1 MPKLRWTL
9 ESTYHDTEHN
19 FRAVGPG
26 VYDVPEDRVE
36 KYLSHRLG
44 GWERVD
50 DEQDTIQ
57 DDTEDDDVDDIEEA
71 SQEGVEEDADETLDQ
86 FQEALEDG
94 DPEPLPFNPEELT
107 NSEIEEEVAEIDDEE
122 TLVALRNLEQ
132 DQQDRKGATDA
143 IEARLEEVREE

>member
-1 MPKLRWTL
+1 MPELRWTL
-9 ESTYHDTEHN
+9 ESTYHDSDSG

-26 VYDVPEDRVE
+26 VYDVPEERVE
-36 KYLSHRLG
+36 KYLSHRIG

-50 DEQDTIQ
+50 EEQETTQ
-57 DDTEDDDVDDIEEA
+57 NDTEEEA
-71 SQEGVEEDADETLDQ
+71 DVEEAVEEAADETLDQ

-94 DPEPLPFNPEELT
+94 EPETLPFNPEELT
-107 NSEIEEEVAEIDDEE
+107 NTEIEEEVAEIDDEE
-122 TLVALRNLEQ
+122 TLVALLNLEE